1 MRIKVTNVFWHIVVY
16 GRDKLISFLW
26 KTVAQSCLTLCNP
39 MDCILPGSS
48 VHGIFQA
55 RILKWVAFPFSRGSS
70 QPRDRTQVSW
80 ITGGFFIIWAPR
92 EVQEY
97 WSGLA
102 YPFSRGSSQPRNRT
116 RISYIAG
123 GFFTSWAT
131 REAQKTLYIGLKG
144 KEIHFYRTPCGLV
157 RKAGAFGIVICCCL
171 AVNSVQLFYNP

>member
-1 MRIKVTNVFWHIVVY
+1 ME
-16 GRDKLISFLW
+16 DS
-26 KTVAQSCLTLCNP
+26 
-39 MDCILPGSS
+39 SS
-48 VHGIFQA
+48 VVSDSLQPHGLYPARLLCPWNFSGKNTEVGSLSLLQGIFPTQD
-55 RILKWVAFPFSRGSS
+55 G
-70 QPRDRTQVSW
+70 TQVSW
-80 ITGGFFIIWAPR
+80 ITGGFFTIWAPR

-131 REAQKTLYIGLKG
+131 REARKTLYIGLKG

-171 AVNSVQLFYNP
+171 AANSVQLFCNP